1 MGRYQLFKRV
11 DFFSQPFQFFVEEKS
26 SKKQTIFGG
35 VLSILTILISL
46 VYLAY
51 LLYLYFDN
59 QLLPNITS
67 QMHNKTTQVSKIF
80 NKSLF
85 GFTFYSQNQTMDQ
98 LFQQTGKIFLTFQL
112 QYFSYQQNQ
121 EESVDLNFVDCD
133 DDQNF
138 DGFKCIDYKVI
149 DDQSKVLYLDPIN
162 FSQSLFSLTVQ
173 PCTNL
178 PNCADP
184 KEIYN
189 YIMQNSFQF
198 VIKVRVSQFN
208 EKTRQMEETF
218 LLEQIQFDDNLSLQN
233 QYILQLQQTTI
244 TSGLLFQDSNTTIDV
259 ISYKRLTTY
268 YTQDNLLVKS
278 GFTGYGSFQFQLDQ
292 IQGINKIQY
301 PLITQVLAQFLP
313 VLNVLLTLGFIGK
326 LFAESKI
333 VQDVNHIYLKE
344 YYKNTAIKLIQAQN
358 KDLFQTQ
365 GTKDE
370 QIKFLYKNIK
380 EHKQFKK
387 VEEKPK
393 ISFKQKFSNLIHK
406 MFKKKKV
413 EQKKQAQKNLYK
425 LIKSKTMKNINIYQL
440 YKDILELKMAIR
452 LLMSPEQYAAM
463 QFCGCEINL
472 KMQPEQNDKIDSNKS
487 KEFIK
492 IKFDFCIQ
500 NKIQFVKNII
510 KSYLELKVKENVIDE
525 KKQQPPLPQNEHLE
539 DQINE
544 QIMDMLEYKESN
556 AQVVKTNKKVHTV
569 FNRNKTKS
577 NLEEILQD
585 EEDIYSHR
593 QGNLIEKP
601 DQIQQPSL
609 NKLQT
614 NTQNHLQVIEDMLSS
629 TDNLFIFL
637 KKFIEKVNDP
647 DQKLSQADLNIYSSL
662 IGLNQNINLPQK
674 IQFELPE

>member
-198 VIKVRVSQFN
+198 VIK
-208 EKTRQMEETF
+208 
-218 LLEQIQFDDNLSLQN
+218 
-233 QYILQLQQTTI
+233 QTTI

-472 KMQPEQNDKIDSNKS
+472 KMQPEQNDKIDSNK
-487 KEFIK
+487 K
-492 IKFDFCIQ
+492 
-500 NKIQFVKNII
+500 
-510 KSYLELKVKENVIDE
+510 LKVKENVIDE